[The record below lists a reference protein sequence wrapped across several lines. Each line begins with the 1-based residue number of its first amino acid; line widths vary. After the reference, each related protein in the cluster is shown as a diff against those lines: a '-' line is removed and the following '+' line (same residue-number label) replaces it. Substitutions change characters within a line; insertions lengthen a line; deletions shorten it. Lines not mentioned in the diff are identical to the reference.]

1 MSAAIKDGRDPFIG
15 SLKKFKFYLAIALL
29 SMAVYPPPSMA
40 LSIFEVRRRLA
51 MTNGEV
57 TEKDFYLNG
66 GTEKGLKPGMIVTVM
81 RQIGLYDAY
90 QNKSPGELV
99 IPVGEV
105 KVLFVQK
112 GVSVAREHALFD
124 RKNLPILDENYLM
137 VGDEVDLT
145 SARPDKGIRAP
156 TSETDKVSTREA
168 QVSPVKEPKMAV
180 NKVPAAAQPAEPA
193 APKDSEEAQLP

>member
-124 RKNLPILDENYLM
+124 RKNISPSLMKIILWLGM
-137 VGDEVDLT
+137 R
-145 SARPDKGIRAP
+145 SI
-156 TSETDKVSTREA
+156 
-168 QVSPVKEPKMAV
+168 
-180 NKVPAAAQPAEPA
+180 
-193 APKDSEEAQLP
+193 

>member
-1 MSAAIKDGRDPFIG
+1 MRTAIRDGGDQFIG
-15 SLKKFKFYLAIALL
+15 SLKKLNIYLAIALVY
-29 SMAVYPPPSMA
+29 MAVYPLSSMA

-66 GTEKGLKPGMIVTVM
+66 GIEKGLKPGMIVTVM

-124 RKNLPILDENYLM
+124 RRNLPILDENYFM

-145 SARPDKGIRAP
+145 SARPEKGIRAP
-156 TSETDKVSTREA
+156 TSETDKSSTREA
-168 QVSPVKEPKMAV
+168 QVSPIKESKMAV
-180 NKVPAAAQPAEPA
+180 NKIPVAGQSAEPA
-193 APKDSEEAQLP
+193 ASKDSEEAQLP